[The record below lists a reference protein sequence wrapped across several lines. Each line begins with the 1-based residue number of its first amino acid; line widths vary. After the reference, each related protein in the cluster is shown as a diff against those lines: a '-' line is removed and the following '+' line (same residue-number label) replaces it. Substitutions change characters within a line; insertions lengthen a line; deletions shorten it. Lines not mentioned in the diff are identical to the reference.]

1 MVNKNG
7 IGVGTE
13 ILNNVAYSPQIKY
26 NLCSL
31 STSMDDGW
39 KMTGDTKGIMMVKK
53 GRNLVF
59 DIIIRT
65 DTQLVYCLYFNCM
78 TNELAC
84 TSITHRKP
92 WSINDAHEQLGHLGK
107 DLTHEILKG
116 LNLNVQQGQ
125 MVICWACTVAKAMQK
140 NAMQFS
146 LNEKSQVPGEVVF
159 GPVIHATASRSV
171 GTAQVKL
178 EILVDECTNFKISH
192 FIHRKD
198 QMAETTCQLLTAWR
212 DKGIMMK
219 FVWLDKLVK
228 TIFLSRGWG
237 ARIGSLE
244 FRWSI
249 H

>member
-7 IGVGTE
+7 IGVDTS
-13 ILNNVAYSPQIKY
+13 ILNNVAYLPQIKY

-92 WSINDAHEQLGHLGK
+92 WSINDTHEQLGHPGK
-107 DLTHEILKG
+107 DTTHNIVKG
-116 LNLNVQQGQ
+116 LNLNVKPGA
-125 MVICWACTVAKAMQK
+125 METCWSCTVAKAKQK
-140 NAMQFS
+140 SVMQFS
-146 LNEKSQVPGEVVF
+146 LHEKSQVP
-159 GPVIHATASRSV
+159 
-171 GTAQVKL
+171 
-178 EILVDECTNFKISH
+178 
-192 FIHRKD
+192 
-198 QMAETTCQLLTAWR
+198 
-212 DKGIMMK
+212 
-219 FVWLDKLVK
+219 
-228 TIFLSRGWG
+228 
-237 ARIGSLE
+237 
-244 FRWSI
+244 
-249 H
+249 